1 MCMDN
6 SSDTSEDIFQVGGI
20 FSNRELVRV
29 GHVPEL
35 DRVVG
40 RDEEVR
46 EVGAALGPAIQGEPP
61 ESTIIYG
68 KTGTGKSLVS
78 RCVTREARERAVE
91 NGVDLEQAY
100 VDCSDY
106 QTETQASREIARRLF
121 ENISDNLD
129 EETKKEISIPRVG
142 ISSSDYRDITWEL
155 LEKKEV
161 DAFVVILDEIDKLS
175 DDEILRSLS
184 RARES
189 GKIDTHIGIICI
201 SNKIEYRERLNE
213 RVDSSLQDNELVFDP
228 YDADQLR
235 DILENRR
242 DAFVEG
248 VLEDAVIPRAAALAA
263 REHGDARKAVDT
275 FYEAGRLAEKQ
286 GSEKVTEEHVDEAI
300 QRAEA
305 NRFEKLISGQTPHVK
320 LILRS
325 LALLSES
332 DEQAEW
338 FRTAK
343 IYDLYSKLA
352 ENEGS
357 DPLSY
362 DRASRLLKEQSFL
375 GITESDHTGGGLA
388 EGSYLE
394 HRLLRDSEVVLSA
407 LERSD

>member
-1 MCMDN
+1 MAD
-6 SSDTSEDIFQVGGI
+6 SDPFDDSEDIFQVGNI

-46 EVGAALGPAIQGEPP
+46 EIGAALGPAIHGGPP
-61 ESTIIYG
+61 ETTIIYG

-78 RCVTREARERAVE
+78 RCVTREARKRAAE
-91 NGVDLEQAY
+91 NAVDLEHAY

-106 QTETQASREIARRLF
+106 QTEAKASREMARQLF
-121 ENISDNLD
+121 DNIVDDLD
-129 EETKKEISIPRVG
+129 DHVREETSIPRIG
-142 ISSSDYRDITWEL
+142 ISAADYRDITWEL
-155 LEKKEV
+155 LEETDA

-175 DDEILRSLS
+175 DDELLRSLS

-189 GKIDTHIGIICI
+189 GKIDTHVGIICI

-228 YDADQLR
+228 YDAGQLR
-235 DILENRR
+235 NILENRR

-248 VLEDAVIPRAAALAA
+248 VLGESVIPRTAALAA

-286 GSEKVTEEHVDEAI
+286 GSDEVTEEHVDAAI
-300 QRAEA
+300 QRAEV
-305 NRFEKLISGQTPHVK
+305 NRFEKLVKGQTPHVR

-325 LALLSES
+325 LALLTKSE
-332 DEQAEW
+332 DREQ
-338 FRTAK
+338 FRTAS
-343 IYDLYSKLA
+343 IYDIYTRIA
-352 ENEGS
+352 EKEAT

-362 DRASRLLKEQSFL
+362 DRVSRLLKEQSFL
-375 GITESDHTGGGLA
+375 GITESEHTGGGQG

-394 HRLLRDSEVVLSA
+394 HRLLRDPEIVLEA
-407 LERSD
+407 LEEAE

>member
-1 MCMDN
+1 MADQ
-6 SSDTSEDIFQVGGI
+6 SSFDDSEDIFQVGGI

-46 EVGAALGPAIQGEPP
+46 EVGAALGPAIQGDPP
-61 ESTIIYG
+61 ETTIIYG

-78 RCVTREARERAVE
+78 RCVTREARRRAE
-91 NGVDLEQAY
+91 TNDVDLQHAY

-106 QTETQASREIARRLF
+106 QTEAKASREMARQLYD
-121 ENISDNLD
+121 NIVDELD
-129 EETKKEISIPRVG
+129 EEVKNDTKIPRVG
-142 ISSSDYRDITWEL
+142 IGAADYRDITWEL
-155 LEKKEV
+155 LEEKGV
-161 DAFVVILDEIDKLS
+161 DSFVVILDEIDKLS
-175 DDEILRSLS
+175 GDALLRSLS

-201 SNKIEYRERLNE
+201 SNKIEYRKRLNE

-228 YDADQLR
+228 YDAEQLR
-235 DILENRR
+235 AILENRR

-248 VLEDAVIPRAAALAA
+248 VLDESVIPRAAALAA

-275 FYEAGRLAEKQ
+275 FYEAGRLAEKEN
-286 GSEKVTEEHVDEAI
+286 SDKVTERHVDKAI
-300 QRAEA
+300 RRAEV
-305 NRFEKLISGQTPHVK
+305 NRFEKLVSGQTPHVK
-320 LILRS
+320 LLLRS
-325 LALLSES
+325 IALLTQSE
-332 DEQAEW
+332 DGEW

-343 IYDLYSKLA
+343 IYDLYKRLA
-352 ENEGS
+352 EKEAS

-362 DRASRLLKEQSFL
+362 DRVSRLLKEQSFL
-375 GITESDHTGGGLA
+375 GITESEHTGGGKG

-394 HRLLRDSEVVLSA
+394 HRLLREPEIVLSA
-407 LERSD
+407 LDEAE